1 MIYSMERSR
10 VGVQRGSALL
20 LLILCS
26 LTLYAQ
32 PLRFRINF
40 VYDTNQVS
48 AMLILKMDGER
59 LKGSVVNEF
68 GVNFMDFSIKK
79 GKAKIER
86 INPMLKRAFLQKVL
100 KRDFTL
106 IADCL
111 NRDSDEVIW
120 SKKRGIYRAS
130 CTKYMNEEAKLL
142 SLHIEHKN
150 LPLSITL
157 YPF

>member
-1 MIYSMERSR
+1 M
-10 VGVQRGSALL
+10 GVRCGFTVF
-20 LLILCS
+20 LLILSS

-40 VYDTNQVS
+40 VYDTNQFS

-68 GVNFMDFSIKK
+68 GVNFVDFSIKK

-86 INPMLKRAFLQKVL
+86 FNPMLKRAFLQRVL
-100 KRDFTL
+100 KRDFEF

-111 NRDSDEVIW
+111 NRDSDGVIW

-142 SLHIEHKN
+142 SLHLEHKN